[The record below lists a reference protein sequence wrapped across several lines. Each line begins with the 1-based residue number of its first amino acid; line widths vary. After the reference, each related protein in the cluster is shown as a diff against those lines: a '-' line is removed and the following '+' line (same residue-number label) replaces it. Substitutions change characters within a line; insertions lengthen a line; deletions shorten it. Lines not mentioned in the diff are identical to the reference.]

1 MPAFGS
7 GGTTTAPSPFG
18 ASLTPAK
25 PATPGFSF
33 GAAGAA
39 GAGAGAAPAFG
50 AAPTSTPA
58 FGGATAAPAFGSTGA
73 FGNTG
78 AFGSTGAF
86 PSTTPTPPAPSA
98 FGSTFG
104 NANMNANMNYN
115 TNTNTGAFPST
126 AMMTMTANPPTL
138 PDDSAI
144 RELQSIQESYV
155 PAPGNSRFKFQYLF
169 LNVVKDPA
177 QRRKPADID
186 ELQWRE
192 AIRRAGGPDN
202 PHSLWPIPYNG
213 FKGLLDRKSAQNDA
227 VKEHRERLEAL
238 QKSVAALANRHE
250 TVVRVQMEAI
260 KTRHAELSQNLLKT
274 LRYIDALEARFSRA
288 VGYDKSTPKIVL
300 QKLSEELRAME
311 GVIAANSAQG
321 LLGRVDSVASAAR
334 VQVSGAGSVGG
345 GNGSTRAEIDGESLG
360 QAFGILKDY
369 SDAIAKMN
377 GAVHRNARDI
387 EILKE
392 NSRRIQDVS

>member
-33 GAAGAA
+33 GATGAA

-58 FGGATAAPAFGSTGA
+58 FGAAPTSTPAFGSTGA
-73 FGNTG
+73 FGN
-78 AFGSTGAF
+78 TGAF

-104 NANMNANMNYN
+104 NANTNAN

-126 AMMTMTANPPTL
+126 SMMTMTANPPTL

-213 FKGLLDRKSAQNDA
+213 FKGLLDRKSAQSDA

-345 GNGSTRAEIDGESLG
+345 ANGSTRAEIDGKSLG

-392 NSRRIQDVS
+392 NSRQIQDGDA

>member
-33 GAAGAA
+33 GATGAA

-58 FGGATAAPAFGSTGA
+58 FGAAPTSTPAFGSTGA
-73 FGNTG
+73 FGN
-78 AFGSTGAF
+78 TGAF

-104 NANMNANMNYN
+104 NANTNANTNTN

-126 AMMTMTANPPTL
+126 SMMTMTANPPTL

-213 FKGLLDRKSAQNDA
+213 FKGLLDRKSAQSDA

-345 GNGSTRAEIDGESLG
+345 ANGSTRAEIDGKSLG

-392 NSRRIQDVS
+392 NSRQIQDGDA